1 MVSHLGESSLFCSL
15 LQLCSLS
22 IILTFL
28 CLVPYIKTSTETL
41 HEINYEGTIVYGE
54 STNCELKKG

>member
-54 STNCELKKG
+54 STNEL